1 MTTIRPYAAG
11 AYVTQRNTQQ
21 ILDIKSQLAGLTT
34 QLSTGRTAE
43 TYGGLGVGRTT
54 SLSARATISALDG
67 YDAAIGY
74 GDTRAKLA
82 SASLSQVISLATSLD
97 SNLKSGM
104 VRASSG
110 IISSATIARD
120 SLDTALNALNQAGA
134 GTYIFG
140 GRDNGTEPVLG
151 IDTILNGDGTKA
163 GVAQLVKEQ
172 VLADLGKDGM
182 GRLATTL
189 SATGTGIRLA
199 EAGSPEVRANFGFL
213 IADRP
218 TATGNAIAVTYTAGA
233 PPTATPSFN
242 AVPQEGQTFRV
253 VVNQQDGS
261 QKTVDFAATRAD
273 SAGDLAVFKLPLAD
287 AAAAATQLAALVAP
301 GRLASVQGPAVT
313 VGGAAQPLLDL
324 TVAGGTPAAFDL
336 DLTAQP
342 VVGDSVTIRLALH
355 DGTTTAITL
364 TARAATTTATAGT
377 FAIDPADPARTAQN
391 LKAALDTAVKGA
403 AGSSLAAAA
412 TVRAAD
418 DFFDGTALPGLE
430 ARRLTF
436 DAVTGEA
443 TGYAR
448 TPRSDTVQWYRGED
462 SATDP
467 RAAAVVQTGADST
480 VRLGVRANEGPLRS
494 VLAGMAAVVLGTPAS
509 TDPNANAKW
518 QAMADRTGPLVRA
531 ANTNPSVQE
540 IVTDLSLAT
549 SAMAGAKAQNGALRT
564 VLQNAMDGVESADTT
579 EVTTKLLDLQN
590 RLQAS
595 YQVTAT
601 LSKLSLVNYMN

>member
-67 YDAAIGY
+67 YDASIGY

-82 SASLSQVISLATSLD
+82 SASLSQVIGLATSLD
-97 SNLKSGM
+97 GNLKSGM
-104 VRASSG
+104 VRSSSG
-110 IISSATIARD
+110 TISSATLARD
-120 SLDTALNALNQAGA
+120 SLDAALNALNQAGA

-182 GRLATTL
+182 GRLGTTL
-189 SATGTGIRLA
+189 TGSRIGLA
-199 EAGSPEVRANFGFL
+199 ETGSPEVRANFGFL
-213 IADRP
+213 IADKP
-218 TATGNAIAVTYTAGA
+218 TVTGNAIAVTYTAGA
-233 PPTATPSFN
+233 PPTATPAFN

-261 QKTVDFAATRAD
+261 QKTVDFVATSAD
-273 SAGDLAVFKLPLAD
+273 SGGDLTVFKLPVAS

-301 GRLASVQGPAVT
+301 GRLASVQGPTVT

-324 TVAGGTPAAFDL
+324 TVAGGTPASFDL

-364 TARAATTTATAGT
+364 TARAATTGATAGT
-377 FAIDPADPARTAQN
+377 FAIDPADPAKTAQN
-391 LKAALDTAVKGA
+391 LKAALDTAVTGA
-403 AGSSLAAAA
+403 AGSSLTAAA

-436 DAVTGEA
+436 DPATGEA

-467 RAAAVVQTGADST
+467 RAAAVVRTGADST
-480 VRLGVRANEGPLRS
+480 VQLGVRANEAPLRS

-509 TDPNANAKW
+509 TDANANAKW